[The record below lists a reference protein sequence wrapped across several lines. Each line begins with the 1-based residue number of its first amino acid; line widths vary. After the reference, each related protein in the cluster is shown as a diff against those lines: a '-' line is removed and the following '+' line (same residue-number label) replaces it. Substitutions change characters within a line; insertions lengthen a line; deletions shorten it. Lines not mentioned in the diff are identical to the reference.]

1 MTVYTSI
8 CDVRGNKCA
17 SESSPHKKHNKKMHF
32 FTERESRFFISAE
45 ARTALTYYAL
55 RSRCV
60 CIFFYWQRDL
70 LHHTAA
76 L

>member
-17 SESSPHKKHNKKMHF
+17 TESSPHKKHNKKCIF
-32 FTERESRFFISAE
+32 SQKGKVDFFISAQ
-45 ARTALTYYAL
+45 ADCINLLCFALAAA
-55 RSRCV
+55 V
-60 CIFFYWQRDL
+60 CIFFSDRDL
-70 LHHTAA
+70 LHHTAV